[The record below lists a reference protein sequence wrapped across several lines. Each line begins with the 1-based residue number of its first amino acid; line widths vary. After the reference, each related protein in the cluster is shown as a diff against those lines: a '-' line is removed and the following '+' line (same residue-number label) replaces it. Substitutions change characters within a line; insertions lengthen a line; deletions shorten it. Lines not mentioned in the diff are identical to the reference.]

1 MDTCKYH
8 KITKID
14 KITKVVENWGLKG
27 PALFFVCL
35 LYQLLNDAQKDT
47 KKF

>member
-1 MDTCKYH
+1 MQRFLTLDQSY
-8 KITKID
+8 
-14 KITKVVENWGLKG
+14 VVYGVVGNRGLKG
-27 PALFFVCL
+27 PAIFFVCL

>member
-1 MDTCKYH
+1 MPCSRLAFVW
-8 KITKID
+8 ITE
-14 KITKVVENWGLKG
+14 TEQVVGNWGLKG

-47 KKF
+47 